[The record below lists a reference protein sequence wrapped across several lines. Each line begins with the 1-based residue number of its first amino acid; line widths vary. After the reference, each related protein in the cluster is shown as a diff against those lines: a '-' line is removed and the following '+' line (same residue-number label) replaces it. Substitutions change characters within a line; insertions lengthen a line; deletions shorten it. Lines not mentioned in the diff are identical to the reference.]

1 MRRATSCGFALT
13 LGVRSA
19 LAALYTD
26 PSQLNKTYDYV
37 VVGSGPGGSV
47 VANRLSEDSNVNVL
61 IIEAGGN
68 PDGNVLAEAPWLAPG
83 DLSTTNDWNFTTTP
97 QSGLDGRSF
106 AYNRGKAL
114 GGSSTL
120 NFMVWDRGSRDDYD
134 RWANVT
140 GDDGWGWDK
149 LEPYMRKAEG
159 LHAPQDGH
167 DLSGQLN
174 VSAHGTDGPLGITV
188 GGYSLP
194 TDARVINASKE
205 IGGQFGFNL
214 DMSTGNTIGTGWS
227 PVAQRDG
234 ARSSGWTSY
243 IKPYL
248 NRTNFDVLIDHQV
261 TKVLQTGQEKGVPVF
276 RGVQFAQ
283 NSSAPTQNLN
293 VTKEV
298 ILSAGSAMSPQ
309 ILLLSGIGPKDG
321 LSALNIPVV
330 VQNEAVGKNMQD
342 HALITNVYSVKDG
355 MFTLDPVSQNATF
368 AANAIADWNS
378 TRKNELVLNACNQV
392 GWHRVNDSLLE
403 GKDPS
408 AGPTSGHYELIYTDA
423 FVSFTNAMT
432 QPATGGYFTVFTNV
446 VSPASRG
453 SLTLNSTSPW
463 VQPLVNPGIL
473 ADPLDLVIMREAIKA
488 GAAMA
493 NASSFKDF
501 LVEPIGPYA
510 EALAKGD
517 AGIEAYAKNLTT
529 TVWHITSS
537 LSMTSEKSTDG
548 ALNPDLT
555 VKGTVGLRVV
565 DASAFPFI
573 PAAHT
578 QAPTYILAERA
589 ADIIK
594 GVSKTGTNSSSS
606 ASQSSSA
613 TRVGSPLF
621 SALLSLRHL
630 F

>member
-13 LGVRSA
+13 LGIRSA

-26 PSQLNKTYDYV
+26 ASQLNKTYDYV
-37 VVGSGPGGSV
+37 VVGSGPGGST
-47 VANRLSEDSNVNVL
+47 VANRLSEDSSVNVL
-61 IIEAGGN
+61 VIEAGGN

-83 DLSTTNDWNFTTTP
+83 DLNTAYDWNFTTTSQP
-97 QSGLDGRSF
+97 GLDGRSF
-106 AYNRGKAL
+106 SYNRGKAL

-120 NFMVWDRGSRDDYD
+120 NFMVWTRGSRDDYD

-159 LHAPQDGH
+159 LHAPTDNH
-167 DLSGQLN
+167 DMSSQIN
-174 VSAHGTDGPLGITV
+174 TTAHGTEGPLGITLP
-188 GGYSLP
+188 GYSVP
-194 TDARVINASKE
+194 TDARVLNATKE
-205 IGGQFGFNL
+205 IGGQFAYNE
-214 DMSTGNTIGTGWS
+214 DMNTGNSIGTGWS
-227 PVAQRDG
+227 IVAQRDG

-248 NRTNFDVLIDHQV
+248 NRTNFDVLIGHQV
-261 TKVLQTGQEKGVPVF
+261 TKVVQTGKEKNTPVF
-276 RGVQFAQ
+276 RGIQFAQ
-283 NSSAPTQNLN
+283 NSSAPVQSLN

-298 ILSAGSAMSPQ
+298 ILSAGAAMSPQ
-309 ILLLSGIGPKDG
+309 ILLLSGIGPKDE
-321 LSALNIPVV
+321 LSALDIPVV
-330 VQNEAVGKNMQD
+330 VDNEAVGKNMQD
-342 HALITNVYSVKDG
+342 HALITNVYSVKQG

-368 AANAIADWNS
+368 AAEAITEWNQ
-378 TRKNELVLNACNQV
+378 TRDNELVLNACNQL
-392 GWHRVNDSLLE
+392 GWHRVNDSLIQ
-403 GKDPS
+403 GKTDPS

-423 FVSFTNAMT
+423 FVSFTDALT
-432 QPATGGYFTVFTNV
+432 QPAQGGYFTIFANV

-453 SLTLNSTSPW
+453 SLSINSTDPF
-463 VQPLVNPGIL
+463 VQPLLNPGIL
-473 ADPLDLVIMREAIKA
+473 ADDFDLVTMREAIKA
-488 GAAMA
+488 GAAFA
-493 NASSFKDF
+493 NASSFSDF

-510 EALAKGD
+510 DAIKGGD
-517 AGIEAYAKNLTT
+517 AAIEAYAKNLTT

-537 LSMTSEKSTDG
+537 LSMTSEKSKDG

-594 GVSKTGTNSSSS
+594 GKSSTGSSS
-606 ASQSSSA
+606 
-613 TRVGSPLF
+613 T
-621 SALLSLRHL
+621 LSLAL
-630 F
+630 GISSDL